1 MKVVRFLGDSLKV
14 FREFP
19 KDARQDTAR
28 QLEMVQKGRNPDNFK
43 SMSEIGKGVQEIRIR
58 DESGI
63 FRVIYTAR
71 FADAVYVLHAFQ
83 KKTRATSKRDI
94 DTAKL
99 RFNQLMRGDS

>member
-14 FREFP
+14 IREFP

>member
-43 SMSEIGKGVQEIRIR
+43 SMSEIGKGVQDSRRIR
-58 DESGI
+58 DIPGDLYGAICRRGLCPSCFSKEDTRDLQAGYRYRKVAVQS
-63 FRVIYTAR
+63 TDAR
-71 FADAVYVLHAFQ
+71 
-83 KKTRATSKRDI
+83 
-94 DTAKL
+94 
-99 RFNQLMRGDS
+99 